1 MYIINQKNNQKMEIK
16 TTEDIIVEEIINLKL
31 DERGNYS
38 YFLLEKINLDT
49 EQAIQNICKELI
61 N

>member
-1 MYIINQKNNQKMEIK
+1 MEIK

-49 EQAIQNICKELI
+49 KQAIQNICKELI